1 VNSISCKTKLSL
13 QIVAGLFICLSIG
26 CKGASSSAGGPSPAP
41 ASPTPSPGPASA
53 GSPTPATS
61 AAADPHLKVASAGI
75 WVVNSGYALKQP
87 STISRIDGTTM
98 KVVNTFTAPEEHP
111 QGDEIE
117 MNPTMA
123 LYCNGSVWIGSY
135 GYNTIEQIDPSH
147 NQVLQRI
154 AKVSNDSGLTCS
166 GGSIAAVSAVDSA
179 TLVDSG
185 SAKLT
190 NLSLATPGAGVIT
203 NQTGVWILTL
213 TGDLMLMDLTK
224 WTAIKSINFK
234 TPGSDY
240 LAVGLTN
247 NGPLSNHTWIAAKN
261 FLTSKT
267 SLIRFETD
275 KQVFSYYLDLNVPG
289 LSDSSIGFGQRL
301 DIIEANNMIWLPLP
315 SLNVVL
321 RANATTGAYIDQ
333 LPAGKSPVGLAFDGT
348 NVWVTNYN
356 DNTVMKLDGKTGKVL
371 GTIPVGLNPLRVVVS
386 P

>member
-1 VNSISCKTKLSL
+1 MSRTTRTSLKILSGLFLCLSL
-13 QIVAGLFICLSIG
+13 G

-41 ASPTPSPGPASA
+41 ASPTPTPASA
-53 GSPTPATS
+53 SSPTPT
-61 AAADPHLKVASAGI
+61 ADPHVKVASAGV
-75 WVVNSGYALKQP
+75 WVVNSGFALKKP
-87 STISRIDGTTM
+87 STISRIDGTAM
-98 KVVNTFTAPEEHP
+98 KVVNSFSAPEEHP

-123 LYCNGSVWIGSY
+123 LFCNGYVWIGSY
-135 GYNTIEQIDPSH
+135 GYNTIEQIDPAH

-154 AKVSNDSGLTCS
+154 AKVSNDSGLTCAGS
-166 GGSIAAVSAVDSA
+166 SIATVSAVDSA
-179 TLVDSG
+179 TLVDSV

-224 WTAIKSINFK
+224 WTATKSINFK
-234 TPGSDY
+234 TAGSSY

-247 NGPLSNHTWIAAKN
+247 NGPLSNHTWIVAKN

-315 SLNVVL
+315 SLNVIL

-333 LPAGKSPVGLAFDGT
+333 VPAGKSPVGLAFDGT
-348 NVWVTNYN
+348 NVWVTNYD

-371 GTIPVGLNPLRVVVS
+371 GTIPVGLNPLRIVVS